1 MALLTLRHGP
11 LHAELLPQAGGSI
24 ARCYLQTGAERLHLL
39 RPASDAD
46 IEQGTV
52 AGMACF
58 PMLPLCGRLRD
69 GRFHLPDGGQLSLPP
84 AWRGDHFLHGTGW
97 RRPWQ
102 LLAYGPAH
110 ATLQLRMEQGAE
122 PYCFTASQHI
132 VLDADGLT
140 HTLSLRNE
148 AAQTLPYGIGL
159 HPYFPRHA
167 DTRLQTHIAGLWQA
181 DADILPL
188 FPDAATPLVGALATG
203 LHPDDWPLDNTAY
216 GWGGTL
222 RIYHA
227 GLQLQ
232 LQASGPADLL
242 TLYTP
247 PGQDFFCLE
256 PCTQLPDFP
265 NLAAY
270 PASQTGGHWLAPG
283 QTLSMAMRLRPTLHA
298 GDKP

>member
-1 MALLTLRHGP
+1 MPADMVLLALRHGP

-46 IEQGTV
+46 IAQGTV

-69 GRFHLPDGGQLSLPP
+69 GRFHLPDGSQLSLPP
-84 AWRGDHFLHGTGW
+84 PWQANHFLHGIGW
-97 RRPWQ
+97 RLPWQ
-102 LLAYGPAH
+102 LLAQRADH
-110 ATLQLRMEQGAE
+110 ATLQLRVSDGAG
-122 PYCFTASQHI
+122 PYRFSATQHI
-132 VLDADGLT
+132 TLYATGLT
-140 HTLSLRNE
+140 LELSLRNE

-181 DADILPL
+181 DAAILPL
-188 FPDAATPLVGALATG
+188 FSEAATPLAGALAAG

-222 RIYHA
+222 SIRHA

-232 LQASGPADLL
+232 LQVSGPADLL

-256 PCTQLPDFP
+256 PCTQVPDFP
-265 NLAAY
+265 NLAAH
-270 PASQTGGHWLAPG
+270 PAEQTGGHWLAPG
-283 QTLSMAMRLRPTLHA
+283 QRLAISMRLAA
-298 GDKP
+298 G